1 MLDNKDALE
10 GDVSASPGTD
20 YCARRPS
27 ADTVFMKGD
36 GGSPPVNFP
45 LGLCEGDCD
54 TDAECQPGL
63 VW

>member
-1 MLDNKDALE
+1 MPGCV
-10 GDVSASPGTD
+10 GDVSASPTTD

-36 GGSPPVNFP
+36 NGSPPINFP